1 MNKKTWLAIYIIITV
16 LIIVSPAFYV
26 IVFVPAYSSIALAI
40 MLFLTGCLSI
50 FAGIRQREVLTRAE
64 SSSVWWKNYSIML
77 GMAQVSWSVLI
88 FVVSE
93 NVRNHVN
100 GTILTIIGIPALILS
115 LGFGIYAMVLLMI
128 YRDEREKR
136 TIGIL

>member
-1 MNKKTWLAIYIIITV
+1 MNKKTWLAIYIIIAV

-64 SSSVWWKNYSIML
+64 SSSVWWKNYSIMM
-77 GMAQVSWSVLI
+77 GVAQISWSVLI
-88 FVVSE
+88 LVVSKNMRSHANE
-93 NVRNHVN
+93 
-100 GTILTIIGIPALILS
+100 TLLTIIGIPALILS
-115 LGFGIYAMVLLMI
+115 LGFGIYAMVLLIRYLGMNGKSG
-128 YRDEREKR
+128 R
-136 TIGIL
+136 